1 MYSAYAAPGFVAC
14 FLLAQPA
21 MAAPPE
27 AYICVAEIAAGL
39 QFDRS
44 NGVWRSNVFSTTD
57 KVVVKRATS
66 AEAAVGWRWA
76 VWSLGESALPTYV
89 CKQDFDAQGFLY
101 CEGFGQFKFNNRN
114 LRFISSY
121 MIGFFDDGLA
131 EGKSSLGVSRVEGGD
146 TPLVRGG
153 KCSPL

>member
-1 MYSAYAAPGFVAC
+1 MYSSHAAMGFVAC
-14 FLLAQPA
+14 FLLAQPT
-21 MAAPPE
+21 MAGPAE
-27 AYICVAEIAAGL
+27 AYICVAEMSAGL

-44 NGVWRSNVFSTTD
+44 QSAWRSNVFDTTH
-57 KVVVKRATS
+57 KVVVKRATP

-76 VWSLGESALPTYV
+76 VWTLGERTLPTYV
-89 CKQDFDAQGFLY
+89 CKQDFDARGFLY
-101 CEGFGQFKFNNRN
+101 CEGFGQFKFNNKN

-121 MIGFFDDGLA
+121 MIGFVDDGLA
-131 EGKSSLGVSRVEGGD
+131 EEKSSAGAPRAEGGD